1 MTSKKRKEK
10 KKRNQSRF
18 VFTRVGQIL
27 NVFQYPLVSVNQG
40 YQYLLFP
47 ILFYFILVF
56 HLTLPVR
63 KESKKIKILNFFFQF
78 SI

>member
-1 MTSKKRKEK
+1 
-10 KKRNQSRF
+10 
-18 VFTRVGQIL
+18 
-27 NVFQYPLVSVNQG
+27 LVSVNQG